1 MKRRLKRSAL
11 GSTVLLVALLALQQ
25 AEPWL
30 PDHGVAGWLR
40 IAVAQAR
47 GRNPL
52 WWDGLWKASNGYYEN
67 LLGGDDPAAAQ
78 TLITRVLR
86 GKLPWGMMAMDH
98 QIYNDVDF
106 LLWTPKPNLDFDDRR
121 EGPTKTNA
129 DGLFGLDH
137 ARQKPPG
144 VRRIAILGDSLT
156 RGWGVP
162 LNQRFTSVL
171 QQRFKSEPGQPVEM
185 INFAVPGY
193 RLTQM
198 FDVALEKVPAYHP
211 DVYLLVLTD
220 LCMTPRWGSH
230 VITLVQKEHDLKYDF
245 LRQIVQESG
254 LRKGDSPSLADWKL
268 APYRVPASREMLLRL
283 KDHADHESAQLM
295 VVLVPAVEDSYVIR
309 RHFNGV
315 KSALQGTGIP
325 VLDLRDT
332 FDGSDVESERT
343 DWFDPHPNQLGNR
356 MIADNFYRKLREQ
369 PELWTALLGK
379 AR

>member
-1 MKRRLKRSAL
+1 MGSAI
-11 GSTVLLVALLALQQ
+11 LLVVLLALQQ

-30 PDHGVAGWLR
+30 PDQGVAGWLR

-78 TLITRVLR
+78 TLITRLLH

-98 QIYNDVDF
+98 QIYDDVDF
-106 LLWTPKPNLDFDDRR
+106 LLWTPKPNLNFDDRR
-121 EGPTKTNA
+121 EGPTNTNA
-129 DGLFGLDH
+129 DGLFGIDH
-137 ARQKPPG
+137 PRQKLPG
-144 VRRIAILGDSLT
+144 VRRVAILGDSIT

-162 LNQRFTSVL
+162 LNQRFMNVL
-171 QQRFKSEPGQPVEM
+171 QSRINAETGQRVEM

-193 RLTQM
+193 RLTQIY
-198 FDVALEKVPAYHP
+198 DVALEKVPEYHP

-230 VITLVQKEHDLKYDF
+230 LISLVEKKHDLKYDF
-245 LRQIVQESG
+245 LRQVVQESG
-254 LRKGDSPSLADWKL
+254 LRKGDSPAVADWKL

-283 KDHADHESAQLM
+283 KANAESDSARLM
-295 VVLVPAVEDSYVIR
+295 VVLVPAVEDSYVV
-309 RHFNGV
+309 RHHFYGMN
-315 KSALQGTGIP
+315 SALQGTGIP

-332 FDGSDVESERT
+332 FNGTDVESERT
-343 DWFDPHPNQLGNR
+343 DWFDPHPNELGNR
-356 MIADNFYRKLREQ
+356 MIADNFYRKLQEQ
-369 PELWTALLGK
+369 PDLRTALLGK